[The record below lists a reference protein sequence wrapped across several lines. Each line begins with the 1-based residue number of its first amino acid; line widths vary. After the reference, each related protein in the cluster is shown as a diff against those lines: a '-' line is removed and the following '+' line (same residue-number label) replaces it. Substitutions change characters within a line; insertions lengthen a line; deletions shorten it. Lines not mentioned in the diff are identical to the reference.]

1 MPKKIFISYKKEP
14 LSKRESR
21 ALRDQLMHDGFD
33 VFRDEETMGG
43 GIDWQQTIYDNVRT
57 SDVLIV
63 LLEPETAKS
72 EWVQRE
78 VDIARG
84 AGVSILPLRLG
95 HATFTDA
102 DIKTVQEKLVITQ
115 TNYVSFVSEDYA
127 RDNLSDAEQ
136 TTITQ
141 AYQRLVEDIR
151 RLADETRVR
160 QRQWANRILIRHT
173 QHPADSNPNYRRY
186 IHPNKRGDDVA
197 IVLATGD
204 MTELGQVDVIVNSEN
219 DYMQMARFFESHT
232 LSSTLR
238 RAGAYDKRWRFLDD
252 TIQKELDSQV
262 KLHYDVPPIPL
273 GQVLVTSAGHPDSQL
288 VKQGIRY
295 IFHVS
300 TNRVNTAQHPFTIDP
315 IRGDA
320 IRTCVKNC
328 LNKISEVDNTIQ
340 TIAFPILGTGAN
352 GLTIS
357 EVVGYMMR
365 GMLQFIRADDQTNLH
380 TILLCVYSQSDIQ
393 DVLRIMTI
401 ESEKI

>member
-1 MPKKIFISYKKEP
+1 MSKKIFISYKKES

-21 ALRDQLMHDGFD
+21 ALRDQLMRDGFD

-43 GIDWQQTIYDNVRT
+43 GIDWQQTIYENVRT

-95 HATFTDA
+95 YATFTDA

-115 TNYVSFVSEDYA
+115 TNYVTFVSQNYA
-127 RDNLSDAEQ
+127 HENLSDAEQ
-136 TTITQ
+136 ATI
-141 AYQRLVEDIR
+141 AHANQRLVEDIR

-173 QHPADSNPNYRRY
+173 QHPADSNPNYWRY

-238 RAGAYDKRWRFLDD
+238 RAGAYDKHWRFLDD
-252 TIQKELDSQV
+252 TIQKELDQQV
-262 KLHYDVPPIPL
+262 KLQYGVPPIPL
-273 GQVLVTSAGHPDSQL
+273 AQVLVTRAGHPDSQL
-288 VKQGIRY
+288 VRQGIRY
-295 IFHVS
+295 IFHAS

-315 IRGDA
+315 IRNDT
-320 IRTCVKNC
+320 IRICVKNC
-328 LNKISEVDNTIQ
+328 LNKIIEADKTIQ

-365 GMLQFIRADDQTNLH
+365 GMLQFIRADDQTNLN
-380 TILLCVYSQSDIQ
+380 TIFLCVYSQSDIQ
-393 DVLRIMTI
+393 DVQRMMGI
-401 ESEKI
+401 ESQKI